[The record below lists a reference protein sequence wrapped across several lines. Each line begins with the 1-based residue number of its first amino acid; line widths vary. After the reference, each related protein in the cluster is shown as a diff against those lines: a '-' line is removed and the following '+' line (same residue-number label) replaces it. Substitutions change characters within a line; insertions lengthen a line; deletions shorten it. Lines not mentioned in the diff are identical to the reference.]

1 MILYELCRRS
11 VIELSS
17 GQNLGRVDDICFDEN
32 SAVITHIILYGR
44 PRLFGLLGR
53 EEDTMIPWADI
64 RQIGQDVLLVHTQ
77 ALKKPPRR
85 HFLNLSENCVKGAR
99 GLDRLRIIDVSGK
112 ARGAPRRNFRRE

>member
-77 ALKKPPRR
+77 PEKRTPRR
-85 HFLNLSENCVKGAR
+85 PCVECENCVKGAR

>member
-1 MILYELCRRS
+1 MILSELCRRS

-77 ALKKPPRR
+77 AVKKPPRR
-85 HFLNLSENCVKGAR
+85 HFFKFE
-99 GLDRLRIIDVSGK
+99 
-112 ARGAPRRNFRRE
+112 

>member
-1 MILYELCRRS
+1 MGIVADEIAFSLENLGTEPGATVARVREAAELCGVKDLLS
-11 VIELSS
+11 EKLTELSS

-77 ALKKPPRR
+77 AVKRTPRR
-85 HFLNLSENCVKGAR
+85 HFFKFE
-99 GLDRLRIIDVSGK
+99 
-112 ARGAPRRNFRRE
+112 